1 MNAQRTRGEI
11 DLLTKDDV
19 TGLARHFGPSHVSLF
34 MPTHR
39 AGPDTRQDPI
49 RFRNLIGRAVELLAD
64 QEGRRVRELDEL
76 LAPANQLTA
85 DHEFWQHQAD
95 GLAVYLA
102 PGLMRTIRLPL
113 AVEEHVTVG
122 LRFRLRPLLP
132 LLADDG
138 HFLVLALS
146 QNAVRLYEA
155 TRSTIAE
162 VGLGSIPAS
171 MAEALAHEDPEA
183 QLQVRTG
190 GEAGMYHGHGQ
201 GDEVDKQ
208 VVERYFRAVD
218 RALVDR
224 IGADRRTP
232 LVLAAVGYYLPI
244 YAAVTEHPALVDRAV
259 KGNPENRSA
268 RELHASAWD
277 VVAPR
282 FEAARR
288 DSAEALRQ
296 AEGTGMASSDI
307 VSVVQAALEGR
318 IATLF
323 LAGTSPVWGRAGAG
337 SPPSV
342 ELHADQQRGDDDL
355 LDRAAAET
363 LLAGGAV
370 YVGEQVP
377 SADRSPVAAQFR
389 W

>member
-1 MNAQRTRGEI
+1 MSKPVLMGEV
-11 DLLTKDDV
+11 DLLGMADLRE
-19 TGLARHFGPSHVSLF
+19 LALERPGPCVSVLL
-34 MPTHR
+34 PTHR
-39 AGPDTRQDPI
+39 GGPQTRQDPI
-49 RFRNLIGRAVELLAD
+49 RLRNLLDEASTRLASSGLESR
-64 QEGRRVRELDEL
+64 QREEL
-76 LAPANQLTA
+76 LAPHRALL
-85 DHEFWQHQAD
+85 DDRDFWRYLSD
-95 GLAVYLA
+95 GLVLYCA
-102 PGLMRTIRLPL
+102 PGFHRRYRVPLPF
-113 AVEEHVTVG
+113 VEEVAVG
-122 LRFRLRPLLP
+122 LSFRLGPLLP
-132 LLADDG
+132 LLAGDG
-138 HFLVLALS
+138 HFFVLGLS
-146 QNAVRLYEA
+146 QNQVKLYEA

-162 VGLGSIPAS
+162 LPVGSIPAS

-377 SADRSPVAAQFR
+377 SAERTPVAARFR